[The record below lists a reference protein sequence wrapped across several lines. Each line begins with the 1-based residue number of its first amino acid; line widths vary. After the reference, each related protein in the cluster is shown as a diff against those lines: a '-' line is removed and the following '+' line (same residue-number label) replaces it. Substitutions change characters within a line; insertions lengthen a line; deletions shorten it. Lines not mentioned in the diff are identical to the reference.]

1 MAYPDSPLPIN
12 STKRVRPK
20 TYIAAIYLSLA
31 IALIPVLALVSI
43 FWLRHKVQIDTKSPA
58 LKAARAAYLAEEAQ
72 AQSQEQAT
80 NGSPSPAPARPV
92 TPVPSVPA
100 PAPLRPNL
108 GPARLPVPAALQ
120 VADLVR
126 QGLAYLQSGQYDLA
140 RVTLLQAENI
150 DPRDLPTL
158 RAQAELGEAERDWD
172 RASGYWKKVVDL
184 STSPTDA
191 TAAQQRLDA
200 IPALRARPVPP
211 PAAVPAPTAPANVA
225 TSATPVPATGPVF
238 RVGAPE
244 MTPPAAA
251 AVAAGDFVLRIPIA
265 PAAPDLDIEPGRVGI
280 KLYFYDQVKDGVIVP
295 TNAKLNVAFESA
307 RPDWHNRTEVLR
319 AAYHREG
326 ATTPSGQRYYGF
338 VFRLYYDGRLVDER
352 SEPKSLLALF
362 PSPS

>member
-72 AQSQEQAT
+72 AQAQAT
-80 NGSPSPAPARPV
+80 TTAPLPAPARPA
-92 TPVPSVPA
+92 PSAPA

-108 GPARLPVPAALQ
+108 GAARLPVPAAFQ

-126 QGLAYLQSGQYDLA
+126 QGVAYLQSGQYDLA

-200 IPALRARPVPP
+200 IPAQRPPPVPP
-211 PAAVPAPTAPANVA
+211 PAAVPAPTAPAHVA
-225 TSATPVPATGPVF
+225 TSATPIPANGPVF

-265 PAAPDLDIEPGRVGI
+265 PAAPDLEIEPGRVGI

-319 AAYHREG
+319 AAYHRDGTAG
-326 ATTPSGQRYYGF
+326 ASGQRYYGY